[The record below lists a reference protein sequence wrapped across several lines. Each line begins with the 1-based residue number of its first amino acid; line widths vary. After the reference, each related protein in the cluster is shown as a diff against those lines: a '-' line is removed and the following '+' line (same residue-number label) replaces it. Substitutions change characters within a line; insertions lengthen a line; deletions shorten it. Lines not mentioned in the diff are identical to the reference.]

1 MQDYSE
7 LRQQYG
13 EAEAAV
19 PGPEDRLDYA
29 RKTIERQAQA
39 VLGLS
44 SQIGESFSDAV
55 QLILQTKGRL
65 VICGMGKS
73 GLIARKLVA
82 TFSSTGTPSLFLHP
96 ADAIHGDLGM
106 VTPADVVMLLSYSG
120 ETDEVVRLLP
130 LLRRAAIPVIAL
142 VGKVA
147 STIGSN
153 ADVVLQAA
161 VESEVCPNGLAPTTS
176 TLAAMAIG
184 DALAVTL
191 IRERAFSP
199 RDFAQRHPGGSLGR
213 SLLTRVQD
221 EMRTEDLPVITEGA
235 SVAECICTMTEG
247 RLGLSIVMRE
257 DEVVGIVTDGDLRR
271 ALANQIDLG
280 SASVTQIMS
289 HQPKTVSP
297 TTMVVDAEEQM
308 QREKVKALVVA
319 EGKRLIGVFDI
330 FRK

>member
-1 MQDYSE
+1 MHTPTQVTPHAPTDT
-7 LRQQYG
+7 
-13 EAEAAV
+13 AHA
-19 PGPEDRLDYA
+19 PHTDRLQYA
-29 RKTIERQAQA
+29 RSTIERQGRA
-39 VLGLS
+39 VLALS
-44 SQIGESFSDAV
+44 SQVGQSFSDAV
-55 QLILQTKGRL
+55 ELILHTKGRL

-130 LLRRAAIPVIAL
+130 LLRRAGIPMIGL

-147 STIGSN
+147 STLGKHVDI
-153 ADVVLQAA
+153 VLQAE

-221 EMRTEDLPVITEGA
+221 EMRCDELPVITETA
-235 SVAECICTMTEG
+235 SVTDCICTMTAG
-247 RLGLSIVMRE
+247 RLGLSIVVCD

-271 ALANQIDLG
+271 ALEHQIDL
-280 SASVTQIMS
+280 ATARVADIMTR
-289 HQPKTVSP
+289 QPKTVSP
-297 TTMVVDAEEQM
+297 TTMVVDAEDRM
-308 QREKVKALVVA
+308 QQEKVKALVVA
-319 EGKRLIGVFDI
+319 EGKRLVGVFDI